1 MNINLMYANLSAA
14 AAVLL
19 VSKLAEFETE
29 VSAQGILSIQ
39 EHDMQGEPPAGPD
52 PVPAQPVALVQP
64 APRRGRPPKV
74 VVDSGAPRAVQTFDR
89 ESAVVKLRNAVKV
102 NYEACEAWLDARSAP
117 GFLGLNDEDMAQAV
131 AELCS

>member
-29 VSAQGILSIQ
+29 VSAQGVLSIS
-39 EHDMQGEPPAGPD
+39 ERNAPETLNVVVETPH
-52 PVPAQPVALVQP
+52 QPESTP